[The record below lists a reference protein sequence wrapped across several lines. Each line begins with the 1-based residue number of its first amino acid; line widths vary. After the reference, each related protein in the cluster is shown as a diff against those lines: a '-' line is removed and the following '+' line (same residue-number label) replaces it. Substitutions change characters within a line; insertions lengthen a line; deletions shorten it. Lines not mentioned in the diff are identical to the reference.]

1 MLRFRIKLFS
11 FNVSY
16 IILKK
21 NSIPKGW
28 YGRFI
33 GKNDRNQAFFM
44 KKKELQI
51 DHADLTKAVAEQ
63 N

>member
-1 MLRFRIKLFS
+1 M
-11 FNVSY
+11 
-16 IILKK
+16 
-21 NSIPKGW
+21 GW

>member
-1 MLRFRIKLFS
+1 MKET
-11 FNVSY
+11 
-16 IILKK
+16 K
-21 NSIPKGW
+21 NPKVLLGGVVRKI
-28 YGRFI
+28 YRQT
-33 GKNDRNQAFFM
+33 DRNQAFFM